1 MFDDKNG
8 AIEHY
13 SWGKFIIFGEEH
25 SETGD
30 STVGKGKDIFLF
42 GKKVREWKRRK
53 GHSLGKEMVEDVFD
67 TDADIL
73 IIGNGADGALEVS
86 EKMVDY
92 ILDHGLK
99 KVIVLKTP
107 EACAEYNRLY
117 HEGEKVALL
126 AHGTSEMERSCLN
139 KQLLSVC

>member
-8 AIEHY
+8 PIEHY
-13 SWGKFIIFGEEH
+13 SWGSFIVFGEEQ
-25 SETGD
+25 
-30 STVGKGKDIFLF
+30 GKDIFLF
-42 GKKVREWKRRK
+42 KNKVRDWKERK
-53 GHSLGKEMVEDVFD
+53 GHELSKEMVKDVFG

-73 IIGNGADGALEVS
+73 IIGNGADGALVVS
-86 EKMVDY
+86 QKMADY

-117 HEGEKVALL
+117 REGEKVALL
-126 AHGTSEMERSCLN
+126 AHGTC
-139 KQLLSVC
+139 